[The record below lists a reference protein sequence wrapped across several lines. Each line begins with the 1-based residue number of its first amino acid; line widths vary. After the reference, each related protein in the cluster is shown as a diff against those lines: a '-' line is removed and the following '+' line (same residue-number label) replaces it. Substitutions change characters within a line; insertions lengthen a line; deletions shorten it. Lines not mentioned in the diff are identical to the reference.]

1 MSENLPKTGEERP
14 LRRTSRLSVLKPH
27 PIVENEKV
35 PVEEEEEEE
44 NQVEDPPE
52 LYRSGDI
59 VWHRVAGN
67 PWWPALIYGCFYEDF
82 LSSRVLKYGAKWKRR
97 SYFVYFF
104 GPSFEYVWT
113 QTNQTLPYEG
123 LDGFIRH
130 AEEQVEKATT
140 RGEQEALANRFELKV
155 SARLRPQWDQAVE
168 DADNAL
174 KLSPEERIKNFEE
187 ILQTILNGTK
197 SKEKRRDSSAG
208 RRRSST
214 SSNENSVKR
223 IRTNSSLSSSKASP
237 SFLHL
242 GVPNLTIYDEK
253 RLIQTLLDRPDR
265 DELTLNEAQAI
276 VCQLVT
282 EMIKENSHLDMS
294 CVQIDWFYDL
304 LIKYSSMIR
313 PFSRWFQDKLDT
325 SFKDSL
331 YIKQSQLKNLLK
343 ID

>member
-1 MSENLPKTGEERP
+1 M
-14 LRRTSRLSVLKPH
+14 
-27 PIVENEKV
+27 
-35 PVEEEEEEE
+35 
-44 NQVEDPPE
+44 
-52 LYRSGDI
+52 
-59 VWHRVAGN
+59 
-67 PWWPALIYGCFYEDF
+67 
-82 LSSRVLKYGAKWKRR
+82 
-97 SYFVYFF
+97 
-104 GPSFEYVWT
+104 
-113 QTNQTLPYEG
+113 
-123 LDGFIRH
+123 
-130 AEEQVEKATT
+130 
-140 RGEQEALANRFELKV
+140 ANRFELKV
-155 SARLRPQWDQAVE
+155 SARLRPQWFDASIENENENFAYFLSSRDQAVE

-294 CVQIDWFYDL
+294 CVQIDWFYGKENTL
-304 LIKYSSMIR
+304 KKKRMFFFFI
-313 PFSRWFQDKLDT
+313 
-325 SFKDSL
+325 FK
-331 YIKQSQLKNLLK
+331 IF
-343 ID
+343 